1 VFGNKKSILSIKTS
15 VVSPGKGHRNVAK
28 WGQIIIEEDMG
39 FENSISSLIE
49 KCDQNFVD
57 NYFMFLPAMMKNNS
71 HKIVARKAHEY
82 DDKILVI
89 SVNQYGVV
97 GRIAGSG
104 DESESV
110 TEEDVVDSLIDGIS
124 NIDVNDSDELEFKVV
139 KHKTKFKNESLA
151 VRISDIISKTNATKV
166 IVTGFISL
174 CRGVTIQAKREELI
188 NVGINVD
195 NPLLKGG
202 LVMNCVGVHEKVRA
216 NKLGNNSDLIQRLCR
231 GNGYPD
237 PLYTDTREPKLI
249 GCERIIKAFTGECE
263 FIEICMDE
271 GRKTGVTTDVNF
283 RRVKEM
289 LLNKS
294 THKLAK
300 CDTIDGIE
308 SRFRKWSEN
317 ERSTKISDLLYSMDP
332 NKIYTK
338 RQFKSEVRNS
348 GFQNSSSV
356 ICDMNRSAVKV
367 RGMSQGY
374 GYLLEVNR
382 VTKTIRIRRDLVKI
396 FTEYFGN

>member
-1 VFGNKKSILSIKTS
+1 
-15 VVSPGKGHRNVAK
+15 
-28 WGQIIIEEDMG
+28 
-39 FENSISSLIE
+39 
-49 KCDQNFVD
+49 
-57 NYFMFLPAMMKNNS
+57 
-71 HKIVARKAHEY
+71 
-82 DDKILVI
+82 
-89 SVNQYGVV
+89 
-97 GRIAGSG
+97 
-104 DESESV
+104 
-110 TEEDVVDSLIDGIS
+110 
-124 NIDVNDSDELEFKVV
+124 
-139 KHKTKFKNESLA
+139 
-151 VRISDIISKTNATKV
+151 
-166 IVTGFISL
+166 
-174 CRGVTIQAKREELI
+174 
-188 NVGINVD
+188 
-195 NPLLKGG
+195 
-202 LVMNCVGVHEKVRA
+202 
-216 NKLGNNSDLIQRLCR
+216 
-231 GNGYPD
+231 
-237 PLYTDTREPKLI
+237 LYTDTREPKLI